1 MKSVLGIV
9 AIALALLLFVFWRS
23 PKTES
28 SAGTDP
34 LAWFQDLLS
43 NDRSIQLAALEKIE
57 ANWTPST
64 AVMLVETTRA
74 WRGKGPSAMI
84 FGALSRQTGQEFA
97 YDTEGWMRWIWKQK
111 QTLPPEYMTFKSN
124 VYSKIDSR
132 FAEYFSDDLPA
143 KIRMDEVRWGG
154 VSRDSIP
161 LLDHP
166 KTIAA
171 DEAGWLDNG
180 DIVFGV
186 AVNGK
191 YRCYPKR
198 ILAWH
203 ELVRDKVG
211 DQEIAGVY
219 CTLCGSMV
227 VYDPNVQG
235 VRYELGTS
243 GFLYR
248 SNKLMYDS
256 KTKSLWSTL
265 TGQPVVG
272 PLVDQGIQLNNL
284 PVVTT
289 TWGKWSK
296 LHPDTDVLSL
306 ETGHQRDYGEGI
318 AYQEYFAT
326 DEIMFAVPNLDQ
338 RLANKQPVLVMR
350 DVSNSDQQTPLRSP
364 TDSDQQAPLRSPTD
378 SAQQLAIDRTFLDQ
392 HPVFHEKL
400 GSKNFV
406 VLTDAASGSRAYW
419 SEDVQLKEIH
429 SDGTIVDDAGSLWN
443 QTETELVGPS
453 NRRLRRAATHEAFW
467 FGWVSQFPET
477 RLIRSESE

>member
-1 MKSVLGIV
+1 MKYVIGLLT
-9 AIALALLLFVFWRS
+9 IALALLLFVSWRS
-23 PKTES
+23 PTPES
-28 SAGTDP
+28 SADIDR
-34 LAWFQDLLS
+34 LAWLQDLLS
-43 NDRSIQLAALEKIE
+43 NDRSIQLAALKKIE

-64 AVMLVETTRA
+64 AVMLVETTQA
-74 WRGKGPSAMI
+74 WRGKGPSALI
-84 FGALSRQTGQEFA
+84 FAALSRQTGQEFA
-97 YDTEGWMRWIWKQK
+97 YDTEGWMRWIWQQN
-111 QTLPPEYMTFKSN
+111 QTLSPEYMTFKSN
-124 VYSKIDSR
+124 LYSKIDHR
-132 FAEYFSDDLPA
+132 FAEYFTNDRQA

-154 VSRDSIP
+154 VSQDSIP

-171 DEAGWLDNG
+171 DEAGWLGDG

-186 AVNGK
+186 ALDGK
-191 YRCYPKR
+191 HRCYPKR

-211 DQEIAGVY
+211 EHEIAGVY

-227 VYDPNVQG
+227 VYNPVVQA
-235 VRYELGTS
+235 VVHELGTS

-272 PLVDQGIQLNNL
+272 PLVDQRIQLNSL

-289 TWGKWSK
+289 TWGKWRE

-306 ETGHQRDYGEGI
+306 ETGHQRNYAEGI

-326 DEIMFAVPNLDQ
+326 DETMFAVAVSDQ

-350 DVSNSDQQTPLRSP
+350 SSSDSN
-364 TDSDQQAPLRSPTD
+364 
-378 SAQQLAIDRTFLDQ
+378 QQLAIDKNFLDQ
-392 HPVFHEKL
+392 NPVFHEKL

-406 VLTDAASGSRAYW
+406 VLTDAESGSRVYW
-419 SEDVQLKEIH
+419 SEEIQFKAINPEG
-429 SDGTIVDDAGSLWN
+429 SIIDDAGSLWN
-443 QTETELVGPS
+443 QTETELVGAS
-453 NRRLRRAATHEAFW
+453 NRRLLRASTHEAFW

-477 RLIRSESE
+477 RLISGNSE